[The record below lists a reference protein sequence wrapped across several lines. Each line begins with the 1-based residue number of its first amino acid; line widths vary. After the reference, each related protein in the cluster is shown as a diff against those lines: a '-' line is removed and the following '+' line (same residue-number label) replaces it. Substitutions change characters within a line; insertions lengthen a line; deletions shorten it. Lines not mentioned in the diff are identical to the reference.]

1 MQQIIFIAD
10 LIAFSTCFGH
20 HYAHHQELDSIIQK
34 VAACSI
40 CCFKAAACKPDTQ
53 PSAPHHTD
61 NVKTKAPNTTG
72 SNYLYNTVELL
83 MMGIMVPET
92 CWASN
97 KICSK
102 NHLLHLVGILFPQIM
117 DIICHF
123 VLKITRNF
131 GLPVAVTKIW
141 RIEFQRLVLSR
152 ASLFIHFDINEMQFI
167 DWTFLFYKL
176 KKTIYSCRQTRQ

>member
-92 CWASN
+92 C
-97 KICSK
+97 
-102 NHLLHLVGILFPQIM
+102 
-117 DIICHF
+117 
-123 VLKITRNF
+123 
-131 GLPVAVTKIW
+131 
-141 RIEFQRLVLSR
+141 
-152 ASLFIHFDINEMQFI
+152 
-167 DWTFLFYKL
+167 
-176 KKTIYSCRQTRQ
+176 